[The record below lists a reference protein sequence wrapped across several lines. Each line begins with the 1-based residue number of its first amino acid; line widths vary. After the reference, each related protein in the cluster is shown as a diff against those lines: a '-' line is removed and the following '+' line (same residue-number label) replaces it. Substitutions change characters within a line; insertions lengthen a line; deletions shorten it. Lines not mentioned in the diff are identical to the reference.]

1 MGKNHLLL
9 SNMIRNSFL
18 LVIGLLML
26 ASCKTVDNVQPDEA
40 CLAQQEKLEKKRA
53 AISKRADKLTAHEA
67 AVSIREADLIT
78 LFAEVVKQKNIL
90 ENEKAQQSID
100 KAAVSEALAN
110 ARNQKKTTV
119 NSAQPSN
126 NNNNNNA
133 SPRNNRTILGELEHV
148 YLEPSGKNFSARIDT
163 GAQTSSL
170 NALDMVEFERDGQP
184 YIRFSILDPTT
195 GEKIELT
202 RRIRGYVRIKEVNN
216 RKSLRRPIV
225 RMRVVLANIDE
236 RVNFTLVDRTKF
248 KQQVLIGRN
257 FLRDLAVV
265 DVSKA
270 YTVPKFNPDSE

>member
-9 SNMIRNSFL
+9 SNMTRNSFL
-18 LVIGLLML
+18 LVIGLLIL
-26 ASCKTVDNVQPDEA
+26 AGCKTVDNVRPDEA
-40 CLAQQEKLEKKRA
+40 YLAQQEKLAKERA
-53 AISKRADKLTAHEA
+53 AISKREDKLTAREA

-90 ENEKAQQSID
+90 ENQQAQQSID
-100 KAAVSEALAN
+100 KAAASEALAN
-110 ARNQKKTTV
+110 ARNHKKTTV
-119 NSAQPSN
+119 KSVQPSN
-126 NNNNNNA
+126 NNNA
-133 SPRNNRTILGELEHV
+133 SPKNSRTILGELEHV
-148 YLEPSGKNFSARIDT
+148 YLEPPGTNFSARVDT

-184 YIRFSILDPTT
+184 YIRFNILDPIT

-216 RKSLRRPIV
+216 RKSQRRPIV
-225 RMRVVLANIDE
+225 RMRVVLGNIDE

-270 YTVPKFNPDSE
+270 YTIPKFNPDSE